1 MTQYEMKKLSRKEL
15 LQLAAEESAQI
26 RILQEHLE
34 IAENELHKRE
44 ININEAGSIAE
55 ASMKLSNVFE
65 AAQEACRLYT
75 DNIQRLSERQESIC
89 AEIEKETKEKAAAYE
104 AEVISRCERLE
115 KDTKEACEKLD
126 MDTKAACEKLDMDT
140 KAACEKL
147 EKDTKTSCEKMV
159 ETAKAEA
166 KAYWDELS
174 QKLEDF
180 YQAHAGLQAFLD
192 KNAVMED
199 VAKAGKVEES
209 A

>member
-26 RILQEHLE
+26 RILQGHLE
-34 IAENELHKRE
+34 TAEEKLHKRE
-44 ININEAGSIAE
+44 IIINEAGSIAE

-89 AEIEKETKEKAAAYE
+89 AEIEKETEEKAAAYE
-104 AEVISRCERLE
+104 AEVISRCETLE
-115 KDTKEACEKLD
+115 KDTQEACEKLD
-126 MDTKAACEKLDMDT
+126 MDTKAACEKLEQDT
-140 KAACEKL
+140 KI
-147 EKDTKTSCEKMV
+147 SCEKMV

>member
-126 MDTKAACEKLDMDT
+126 IDT

>member
-104 AEVISRCERLE
+104 AEVISRCEKLE

-126 MDTKAACEKLDMDT
+126 MDTKAACEKL
-140 KAACEKL
+140 EQ
-147 EKDTKTSCEKMV
+147 DTKTSCEKMV

-192 KNAVMED
+192 KNAVLED

-209 A
+209 V

>member
-126 MDTKAACEKLDMDT
+126 MDTKAACEKL
-140 KAACEKL
+140 
-147 EKDTKTSCEKMV
+147 EKDAKISCEKMV
-159 ETAKAEA
+159 ETARAEA

>member
-26 RILQEHLE
+26 RILQEHL
-34 IAENELHKRE
+34 ALAANELHKRE

-126 MDTKAACEKLDMDT
+126 MDTKAACEKL
-140 KAACEKL
+140 

>member
-65 AAQEACRLYT
+65 AAQAACRLYT

-115 KDTKEACEKLD
+115 KDTKE
-126 MDTKAACEKLDMDT
+126 ACEKLDMDT

>member
-15 LQLAAEESAQI
+15 LQLAAEERAQI

-126 MDTKAACEKLDMDT
+126 MDTKAACEKL
-140 KAACEKL
+140 

>member
-115 KDTKEACEKLD
+115 KDTKEAF
-126 MDTKAACEKLDMDT
+126 EKLDMDT

>member
-1 MTQYEMKKLSRKEL
+1 
-15 LQLAAEESAQI
+15 
-26 RILQEHLE
+26 
-34 IAENELHKRE
+34 
-44 ININEAGSIAE
+44 
-55 ASMKLSNVFE
+55 MKLSNVFE

-126 MDTKAACEKLDMDT
+126 MDTKAACEKL
-140 KAACEKL
+140 

>member
-126 MDTKAACEKLDMDT
+126 MDTKAACEKL
-140 KAACEKL
+140 EQ
-147 EKDTKTSCEKMV
+147 DTKTSCEKMV

>member
-104 AEVISRCERLE
+104 AEVISRCEKLE
-115 KDTKEACEKLD
+115 KDTKE
-126 MDTKAACEKLDMDT
+126 ACEKLDMDT

-159 ETAKAEA
+159 ETARAEA

-192 KNAVMED
+192 KNAVLED

>member
-15 LQLAAEESAQI
+15 LQLAAEESAQS

-126 MDTKAACEKLDMDT
+126 MDTKAACEKL
-140 KAACEKL
+140 

>member
-126 MDTKAACEKLDMDT
+126 MDTK
-140 KAACEKL
+140 
-147 EKDTKTSCEKMV
+147 TSCEKMV

>member
-126 MDTKAACEKLDMDT
+126 MDTKAACEKL
-140 KAACEKL
+140 

-192 KNAVMED
+192 KNAVLED

>member
-44 ININEAGSIAE
+44 ININEAGSIEE

-126 MDTKAACEKLDMDT
+126 MDTKAACEKL
-140 KAACEKL
+140 

>member
-55 ASMKLSNVFE
+55 ASMKLSDVFE

-115 KDTKEACEKLD
+115 KDTKE
-126 MDTKAACEKLDMDT
+126 ACEKLDMDT

>member
-89 AEIEKETKEKAAAYE
+89 AEIEKETKEEAAAYE

-115 KDTKEACEKLD
+115 KDTKE
-126 MDTKAACEKLDMDT
+126 ACEKLDMDT

>member
-126 MDTKAACEKLDMDT
+126 MDTKAACEKL
-140 KAACEKL
+140 

-209 A
+209 V

>member
-89 AEIEKETKEKAAAYE
+89 AEIEKETEEKAAAYE

-115 KDTKEACEKLD
+115 KDTKE
-126 MDTKAACEKLDMDT
+126 ACEKLDMDT

-192 KNAVMED
+192 KNAVLED

-209 A
+209 V

>member
-104 AEVISRCERLE
+104 AEVISRCEKLE

-126 MDTKAACEKLDMDT
+126 MDTKAACEKLEQDT
-140 KAACEKL
+140 KI
-147 EKDTKTSCEKMV
+147 SCEKMV

-192 KNAVMED
+192 KNAVLED

-209 A
+209 V

>member
-1 MTQYEMKKLSRKEL
+1 MTHYETKKLSRKEL

-126 MDTKAACEKLDMDT
+126 MDTKAACEKL
-140 KAACEKL
+140 

>member
-1 MTQYEMKKLSRKEL
+1 MTERELRKLSRIDL
-15 LQLAAEESAQI
+15 LQLLLKEIKENEKLRKERKVLQEALDNKEI
-26 RILQEHLE
+26 RIQ
-34 IAENELHKRE
+34 
-44 ININEAGSIAE
+44 EAGSIAE

-126 MDTKAACEKLDMDT
+126 MDTKAACEKL
-140 KAACEKL
+140 

-159 ETAKAEA
+159 ETARAEA

>member
-104 AEVISRCERLE
+104 AEVISRCEKLE

-126 MDTKAACEKLDMDT
+126 MDTKAACEKL
-140 KAACEKL
+140 
-147 EKDTKTSCEKMV
+147 EKDTKISCEKMV

>member
-65 AAQEACRLYT
+65 AAQEACRLYI

-115 KDTKEACEKLD
+115 KDTKE
-126 MDTKAACEKLDMDT
+126 ACEKLDMDT

-209 A
+209 V

>member
-1 MTQYEMKKLSRKEL
+1 MTQHEMKKLSRKEL

-126 MDTKAACEKLDMDT
+126 MDTKAACEKL
-140 KAACEKL
+140 

>member
-104 AEVISRCERLE
+104 AEVISRCEKLE

-126 MDTKAACEKLDMDT
+126 MDM

-166 KAYWDELS
+166 KAYWDALS

>member
-104 AEVISRCERLE
+104 AEVISRCEKLE

-126 MDTKAACEKLDMDT
+126 MDTKAACEKLEQDT
-140 KAACEKL
+140 KI
-147 EKDTKTSCEKMV
+147 SCEKMV

-192 KNAVMED
+192 KNAVLED

>member
-126 MDTKAACEKLDMDT
+126 MDTKAACEKL
-140 KAACEKL
+140 

-192 KNAVMED
+192 KSAVMED
-199 VAKAGKVEES
+199 VAKAGKAEES
-209 A
+209 M

>member
-104 AEVISRCERLE
+104 AEVISRCEKLE
-115 KDTKEACEKLD
+115 KDTKE
-126 MDTKAACEKLDMDT
+126 ACEKLDMDT

-192 KNAVMED
+192 KNAVLED

>member
-104 AEVISRCERLE
+104 AEVISRCDRLE
-115 KDTKEACEKLD
+115 KDTKE
-126 MDTKAACEKLDMDT
+126 ACEKLDMDT

>member
-104 AEVISRCERLE
+104 AEVISRCEKLE

-126 MDTKAACEKLDMDT
+126 MDM

>member
-104 AEVISRCERLE
+104 AEVISRCESLE
-115 KDTKEACEKLD
+115 KDTKEACEK
-126 MDTKAACEKLDMDT
+126 MDMDT

>member
-65 AAQEACRLYT
+65 TAQEACRLYT

-115 KDTKEACEKLD
+115 KDTKEACEK
-126 MDTKAACEKLDMDT
+126 MDMDT

>member
-104 AEVISRCERLE
+104 AEVISRCEKLE

-126 MDTKAACEKLDMDT
+126 MDTKAACEKLEQDT
-140 KAACEKL
+140 KI
-147 EKDTKTSCEKMV
+147 SCEKMV

-209 A
+209 V

>member
-1 MTQYEMKKLSRKEL
+1 MTQYEMKKISRKEL

-126 MDTKAACEKLDMDT
+126 MDTKAACEKL
-140 KAACEKL
+140 

>member
-126 MDTKAACEKLDMDT
+126 MDTKAACEKL
-140 KAACEKL
+140 EK
-147 EKDTKTSCEKMV
+147 ETKTSCEKMV

>member
-44 ININEAGSIAE
+44 ININEAGSIAV

-126 MDTKAACEKLDMDT
+126 MDTKAACEKL
-140 KAACEKL
+140 

-159 ETAKAEA
+159 ETANAEA

>member
-44 ININEAGSIAE
+44 ININKAGSIAE

-65 AAQEACRLYT
+65 AAQEACRQYT
-75 DNIQRLSERQESIC
+75 DNIQRLNERQERIC

-126 MDTKAACEKLDMDT
+126 MDTKAACEKL
-140 KAACEKL
+140 
-147 EKDTKTSCEKMV
+147 EKDAKISCEKMV
-159 ETAKAEA
+159 ETARAEA

-192 KNAVMED
+192 MNAVMED

>member
-126 MDTKAACEKLDMDT
+126 MDTKAACEKLEQDT
-140 KAACEKL
+140 KI
-147 EKDTKTSCEKMV
+147 SCEKMV